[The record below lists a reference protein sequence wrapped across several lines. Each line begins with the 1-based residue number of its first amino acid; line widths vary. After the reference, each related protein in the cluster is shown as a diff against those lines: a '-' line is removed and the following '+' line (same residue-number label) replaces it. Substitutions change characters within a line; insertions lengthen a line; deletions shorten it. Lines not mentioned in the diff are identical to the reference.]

1 MRGILEILK
10 AHITINERQVFIEH
24 KKSGSV
30 IGTAFHFYIKSEIFE
45 NYFTVF
51 MYSINSSTLFE

>member
-1 MRGILEILK
+1 MREILEILK

-30 IGTAFHFYIKSEIFE
+30 IGTASHFYIKFGSTE
-45 NYFTVF
+45 NYLTVF

>member
-24 KKSGSV
+24 KKKRLRYRNRFPLLYKIRIDRKLFNRV
-30 IGTAFHFYIKSEIFE
+30 HVFDQLKHF
-45 NYFTVF
+45 V
-51 MYSINSSTLFE
+51 